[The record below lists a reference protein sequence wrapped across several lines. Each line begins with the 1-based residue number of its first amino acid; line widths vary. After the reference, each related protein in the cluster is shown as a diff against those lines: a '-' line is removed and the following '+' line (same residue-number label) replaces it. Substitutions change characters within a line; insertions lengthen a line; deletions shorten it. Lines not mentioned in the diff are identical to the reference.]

1 MAGRGAVAPWHT
13 SRKETTYTAAFG
25 GKKKG
30 RPGPQHTLADTT
42 KAKRWPGLLNLT
54 LCSLVWDLCSS
65 GKVA

>member
-13 SRKETTYTAAFG
+13 SRKEITYTVTFG

-30 RPGPQHTLADTT
+30 RQGPQHTLADTT
-42 KAKRWPGLLNLT
+42 EEKRWPGFLNLT

-65 GKVA
+65 KVT